1 MNLLWMDSV
10 LKSTSIVADCLIV
23 FFFCFSVFKT
33 KVFVCLFGV
42 EGCEANL
49 SVGINC
55 PRGLR

>member
-1 MNLLWMDSV
+1 MNLLCVDSV
-10 LKSTSIVADCLIV
+10 LKSTSIVAECLIV
-23 FFFCFSVFKT
+23 FFCFSVFKT

>member
-1 MNLLWMDSV
+1 MK
-10 LKSTSIVADCLIV
+10 KSTSIVEFVVIV
-23 FFFCFSVFKT
+23 FFCVSVFNT
-33 KVFVCLFGV
+33 LGLFVCFGV